1 MAECSVHD
9 AARRSM
15 VARCVILLC
24 RCQARSHAGRS
35 GRGFAGVTQDG
46 RMWVQCG
53 RLAPDATTLTALV
66 MLIAGVLLGHNV
78 LGDLSVGDLLGY
90 LAHGQL

>member
-1 MAECSVHD
+1 
-9 AARRSM
+9 
-15 VARCVILLC
+15 
-24 RCQARSHAGRS
+24 
-35 GRGFAGVTQDG
+35 
-46 RMWVQCG
+46 
-53 RLAPDATTLTALV
+53 

>member
-1 MAECSVHD
+1 
-9 AARRSM
+9 
-15 VARCVILLC
+15 
-24 RCQARSHAGRS
+24 
-35 GRGFAGVTQDG
+35 
-46 RMWVQCG
+46 MWVQCG

-78 LGDLSVGDLLGY
+78 SGDLSVGDLLGY